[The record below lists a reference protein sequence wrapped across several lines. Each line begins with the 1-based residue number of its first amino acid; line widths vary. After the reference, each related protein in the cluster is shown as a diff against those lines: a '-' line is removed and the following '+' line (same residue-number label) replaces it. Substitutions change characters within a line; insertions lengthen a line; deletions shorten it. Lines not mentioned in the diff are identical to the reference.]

1 MSSCANCY
9 DCASNHPHRRLGGTL
24 GDDASPQELRAAL
37 ADVKS
42 QISRYKD
49 LLAALEE
56 DEENLETRLSD
67 VVYPVSKL
75 PFEVTSSIFIECLPD
90 DEHVTPTASTAPLL
104 LTHVCRQWRD
114 IALSTGA
121 LWCSLRIDPN
131 TVTPNLLE
139 TWFSRAKERPLS
151 LTLNGAYWS
160 ELDYVSANR
169 ARFKCLNLQLAH
181 TFGGLHYS
189 ENDTL
194 SMVRHLAS
202 YRANEDEIWECLE
215 NGPPL
220 REFRLLSEDFVYV
233 SLDYHS
239 AKSTLTHLE
248 ISARISVAM
257 FFNILRGFP
266 ALSHIQCSPL
276 VPPSMFTVNESDD
289 IAQTFPNLLSVSLPS
304 AGDTAALRLLTLPNL
319 TSLKLGP
326 YCIPLDLVNFLIRSA
341 CHITHLW
348 LSLAGCDEREDR
360 GQTARLLSCFPF
372 VRSVEITGVED
383 PTIFMSCLLPP
394 HNHLRGLTE
403 LVLNYEVDANDS
415 NGENYGDNWIALLN
429 RMSQE
434 GSLTL
439 TKAHSN
445 FITVYG
451 DTKSLWYPGALAQA
465 VAMRLI
471 EEEGLDL
478 VLSSRCG
485 NDVEIWPEEDEQSD
499 SDSESSGSGSEQ
511 L

>member
-1 MSSCANCY
+1 MSSCATCDY
-9 DCASNHPHRRLGGTL
+9 CASNLSNPWRGDTL
-24 GDDASPQELRAAL
+24 GDDASPQELRTAL
-37 ADVKS
+37 AEVKS

-56 DEENLETRLSD
+56 DEERLETRLSD

-104 LTHVCRQWRD
+104 LTHVCRQWRY

-121 LWCSLRIDPN
+121 LWCSLRIDPS
-131 TVTPNLLE
+131 TVAPNLLDM
-139 TWFSRAKERPLS
+139 WFSRAKERPLS

-160 ELDYVSANR
+160 QLDYVSANQ
-169 ARFKCLNLQLAH
+169 ARFQCLNIQLAP
-181 TFGGLHYS
+181 TLGGLYS
-189 ENDTL
+189 DMDDTL
-194 SMVRHLAS
+194 SMIPHFVS
-202 YRANEDEIWECLE
+202 YRATEDEIWDCLQ

-220 REFRLLSEDFVYV
+220 REFRILSDGFIRV

-239 AKSTLTHLE
+239 PKSTLTHLE
-248 ISARISVAM
+248 ISAHISTAM
-257 FFNILRGFP
+257 FLKILRTFS

-289 IAQTFPNLLSVSLPS
+289 IAQIFPNLLSVGLPS
-304 AGDTAALRLLTLPNL
+304 GGDGAALRLLTLPNL
-319 TSLKLGP
+319 TTLKLGP

-341 CHITHLW
+341 CNITHLC
-348 LSLAGCDEREDR
+348 LSLSGCDEGEDR

-394 HNHLRGLTE
+394 HNHLHAVTE
-403 LVLNYEVDANDS
+403 LVLNYEVDVNDS
-415 NGENYGDNWIALLN
+415 NGENYGDNWIALLH
-429 RMSQE
+429 RMSEQ

-445 FITVYG
+445 FLAMYG

-485 NDVEIWPEEDEQSD
+485 NDVEIGQKRMIHRVQIRN
-499 SDSESSGSGSEQ
+499 SSKS
-511 L
+511 